1 MRRFELSCYDG
12 VLAFGAVI
20 ADLYRAH
27 GWSNRVWTFHEAA
40 DTAMFYPRPLHQ
52 EYDLVWIGNW
62 GDEERSAELREFLID
77 PAEELGLSTRLYGV
91 RYPEPVIAELERR
104 GIAWRGWLP
113 NHQVPLAFARARFTI
128 HVPRRQYVRLLPGV
142 PTIRVFEALACG
154 IPLLCSP
161 WDDCEA
167 LFPPGCYLVAD
178 SATRMRA
185 LMRAIMAD
193 EGLRE
198 NLRRKGLAAIRAR
211 HTCRHRAREL
221 LDIVS
226 SLKPVRKAA

>member
-1 MRRFELSCYDG
+1 
-12 VLAFGAVI
+12 
-20 ADLYRAH
+20 
-27 GWSNRVWTFHEAA
+27 
-40 DTAMFYPRPLHQ
+40 MFYPRPLHQ

-91 RYPEPVIAELERR
+91 RYPETVIAELDRR
-104 GIAWRGWLP
+104 GIAWRGWIP
-113 NHQVPLAFARARFTI
+113 NHQVPLAFARARFTV

-178 SATRMRA
+178 AATRMRL

-221 LDIVS
+221 LDIVG